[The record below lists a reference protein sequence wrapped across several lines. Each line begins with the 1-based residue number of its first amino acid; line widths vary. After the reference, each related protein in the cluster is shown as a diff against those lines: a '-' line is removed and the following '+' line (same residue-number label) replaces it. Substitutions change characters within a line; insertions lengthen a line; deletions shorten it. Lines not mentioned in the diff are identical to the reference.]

1 MYQQN
6 GIINLLNFTTMAK
19 QIKITKF
26 EKLTGVTFQEFLNN
40 SIEFTFYLI
49 VLLGI
54 LSIVS
59 ILDK

>member
-1 MYQQN
+1 
-6 GIINLLNFTTMAK
+6 MAK

-26 EKLTGVTFQEFLNN
+26 EKLTGVTFQNFLNN
-40 SIEFTFYLI
+40 TIEFTFYLI